1 MQHAARCTR
10 SWRGQAPGK
19 TCTAFQAPLSHTLR
33 SCFGRVFAIQTV
45 KRSACACL
53 VNPLRVTKGQ
63 LVNLLAVTKGRDT
76 RHVHTP
82 AAAAGLF
89 CSESERDSGR
99 NKAGLMLCTLQ
110 THIKGLPEKASF
122 GLCRYWQSI
131 FRRAAPL
138 RTLYVREWLIN
149 NRWKGS
155 STDGC
160 VGEWGVSR
168 SEEV

>member
-1 MQHAARCTR
+1 MQHAAKCTR

-19 TCTAFQAPLSHTLR
+19 TCTAFQALFTHTLP
-33 SCFGRVFAIQTV
+33 SSFGCVFAIQTV
-45 KRSACACL
+45 KRPACACL

-63 LVNLLAVTKGRDT
+63 LVNLLAVTKGQDT

-110 THIKGLPEKASF
+110 THIKGPARKGQRRIMSVLAGKAYS
-122 GLCRYWQSI
+122 GML
-131 FRRAAPL
+131 L
-138 RTLYVREWLIN
+138 H
-149 NRWKGS
+149 
-155 STDGC
+155 
-160 VGEWGVSR
+160 
-168 SEEV
+168 